1 MRITKAK
8 FITSAPS
15 LKECPE
21 LNLPEF
27 ALIGRSN
34 VGKSTFINSIVNIRG
49 LAKTSNTPGKT
60 KLINFFN
67 VNEKFNIKTSTVF
80 AHLKALQRKNQLTR
94 SSKAR
99 SIALRNGRKPVPHM
113 SFLTA
118 IPLLG
123 RINAGMPAD
132 AQEYRERDIY
142 VESALLARFP
152 NDKFFALRVSG
163 ESMRDLGVL
172 DGDIVIVRQT
182 ENIRSGDMVVAL
194 IGNEAT
200 VKSYFPLTQG
210 RIELRPANP
219 DYSTQVYRMDEVV
232 IQGKVVGL
240 QREYC

>member
-1 MRITKAK
+1 MRELTEKQKNILQ
-8 FITSAPS
+8 FIEEFSEKEGMAPTVY
-15 LKECPE
+15 E
-21 LNLPEF
+21 
-27 ALIGRSN
+27 IG
-34 VGKSTFINSIVNIRG
+34 
-49 LAKTSNTPGKT
+49 
-60 KLINFFN
+60 
-67 VNEKFNIKTSTVF
+67 EKFNIKNSTVF

-142 VESALLARFP
+142 IESALLARFP

-163 ESMRDLGVL
+163 ESMRDLGIY
-172 DGDIVIVRQT
+172 DGDIVICGQGASKPRP
-182 ENIRSGDMVVAL
+182 GDIVVAL
-194 IGNEAT
+194 VQGEVT
-200 VKSYFPLTQG
+200 VKSYFPKTGG

-219 DYSTQVYRMDEVV
+219 DFSVQVYPIADVT

-240 QREYC
+240 HRKY